1 MAIPRFEVIALAVL
15 LLAAPVG
22 GSEECPGDLN
32 GDGVVSIDELLT
44 AVQSALVGC
53 PPPPGPRFVDNGDGT
68 VTDRHTGLMWEQKV
82 AGQGCLHCSG
92 DRYEWPAAMSEW
104 ITRVN
109 GGVVDDP
116 FGPPQRGLGGHTDWR
131 VPTLEELRS
140 IADCGTVQ
148 GCLDPVFGPRCE
160 PFLYLSSTTFSGSA
174 TTVFAVEFF
183 RGVVIGAGKT
193 TDHCVRAVRGLR

>member
-15 LLAAPVG
+15 LIAAPAG

-53 PPPPGPRFVDNGDGT
+53 PPPPGPRFVDNGNGT

-82 AGQGCLHCSG
+82 AGQGCLHCAG
-92 DRYEWPAAMSEW
+92 DRYDWPAAMSEW

-140 IADCGTVQ
+140 IATCETVP
-148 GCLDPVFGPRCE
+148 CLDPVFGPVTTC
-160 PFLYLSSTTFSGSA
+160 PYQSSTRLA
-174 TTVFAVEFF
+174 TAPTIVFAVEFHNGTVT
-183 RGVVIGAGKT
+183 GVATHTG
-193 TDHCVRAVRGLR
+193 HCVRAVRSPQ